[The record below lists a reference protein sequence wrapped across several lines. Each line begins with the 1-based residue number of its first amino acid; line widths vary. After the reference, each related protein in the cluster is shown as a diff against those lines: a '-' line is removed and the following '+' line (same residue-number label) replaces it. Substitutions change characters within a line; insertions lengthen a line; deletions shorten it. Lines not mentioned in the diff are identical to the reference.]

1 MCLKKV
7 KQEELLYFP
16 FYNNEHMNKIK
27 LNQEQTVGSIQTVV
41 FSMFWSHLHSKK
53 QEGFQH

>member
-1 MCLKKV
+1 M